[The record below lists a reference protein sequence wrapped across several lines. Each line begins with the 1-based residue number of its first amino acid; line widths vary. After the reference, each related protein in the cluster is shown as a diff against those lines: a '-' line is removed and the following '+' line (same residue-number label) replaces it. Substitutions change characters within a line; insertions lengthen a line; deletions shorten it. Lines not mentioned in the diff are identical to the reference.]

1 MSNEIRHGATSHN
14 IPITVLEN
22 GVRVNSTDGVS
33 APVLPTVLDIIGEDG
48 ASLGAGPNFGLQAA
62 PVVSQ
67 DTASGGGDITGA
79 YRITFQGRAANGGVF
94 RGGESYRIL
103 WEAQIEGAAY
113 QDEAFLTVELP
124 TIELS
129 SPS

>member
-1 MSNEIRHGATSHN
+1 MSNEIRHGATTHN
-14 IPITVLEN
+14 IPITVLSN
-22 GVRVNSTDGVS
+22 GVRVNSTDAGS
-33 APVLPTVLDIIGEDG
+33 APLLPTVLDIIGEDG
-48 ASLGAGPNFGLQAA
+48 TSLGAAPNIGLQAA

-67 DTASGGGDITGA
+67 DQASGGGDITGA

-103 WEAQIEGAAY
+103 WSAEIEGEAY
-113 QDEAFLTVELP
+113 EDEVFLTVELP
-124 TIELS
+124 HIELN